1 MTATLIINAD
11 DLGYDPAVTRGILE
25 AMNQGVVSSTTMIVN
40 GPHSEDAGKKVH
52 GTVLGIGLH
61 VNLARW
67 QPVSKV
73 PKYLLGPDGGFVEG
87 KIVELPVEVVEH
99 ETLAQLERLKALTG
113 RAASHLDVH
122 KHLHKNP
129 LVLEG
134 IGRVALKLKLPL
146 RSIDAPMRRTLRERG
161 VVTNDAFI
169 GDAGEQAYWTTER
182 LRTHLWALPTEGSVE
197 LMCHPGY
204 APITLKS
211 GYSAQREV
219 ELATFLSDQARD
231 WLDARELSP
240 TSWWALH
247 PPA

>member
-11 DLGYDPAVTRGILE
+11 DFGYDPAVSRGILE
-25 AMNQGVVSSTTMIVN
+25 SMNLGIVTSTTMMVN
-40 GPHSEDAGKKVH
+40 SPHSEDAAKKVQ
-52 GTVLGIGLH
+52 GAVLGIGLH

-67 QPVSKV
+67 PPVSKL
-73 PKYLLGPDGGFVEG
+73 PKYLLGADGGFVEG
-87 KIVELPVEVVEH
+87 RIVEMPSEVVEL
-99 ETLAQLERLKALTG
+99 ETLAQLERLRALTG

-122 KHLHKNP
+122 KHLHKHPN
-129 LVLEG
+129 VLEG
-134 IGRVALKLKLPL
+134 VMRVALKHKLPL
-146 RSIDAPMRRTLRERG
+146 RSIDVGMRRTIKERG
-161 VVTNDAFI
+161 VVTNDGFI
-169 GDAGEQAYWTTER
+169 GEAGEQAYWTPER
-182 LRTHLWALPTEGSVE
+182 LRTHLWALPAEGAIE

-219 ELATFLSDQARD
+219 ELATFVSEQAKE

-247 PPA
+247 PAA